1 MSFQAGITVD
11 CIAAPIIERMSP
23 AIQAVFFDVDFTLIY
38 PGPMFQGVGYRE
50 SCERHGIAVDEA
62 RYDAA
67 VRAALASLD
76 HEQVVYDHEIFIRY
90 TRRIIEGMGGTG
102 ERVDACA
109 REMYLE
115 WASCH
120 HFHLYDDAE
129 AVLRELA
136 ARQLKI
142 GLISNSHRSMDEF
155 VEHFRLQGLVAAA
168 VSSADHGYLK
178 PHPSIFEAALTQA
191 GVEARASL
199 MVGDSIEHDV
209 HGARAVGMRG
219 VLLHRGDGPLPE
231 VDVPVIRN
239 LTDLPALL

>member
-1 MSFQAGITVD
+1 
-11 CIAAPIIERMSP
+11 MSP
-23 AIQAVFFDVDFTLIY
+23 ATEAVFFDVDFTLIY
-38 PGPMFQGVGYRE
+38 PGPTFQGVGYRE

-76 HEQVVYDHEIFIRY
+76 HEQVVYDDAIFVRY

-102 ERVDACA
+102 DRVDACA
-109 REMYLE
+109 REMYLA

-120 HFHLYDDAE
+120 HFHLYDEAE

-142 GLISNSHRSMDEF
+142 GLISNSHRSMDDF

-168 VSSADHGYLK
+168 VSSAEHGYLK
-178 PHPSIFEAALTQA
+178 PHPSIFEAALSQA
-191 GVEARASL
+191 GVEARAAL
-199 MVGDSIEHDV
+199 MVGDSLMHDV
-209 HGARAVGMRG
+209 EGARAVGMRG
-219 VLLHRGDGPLPE
+219 VLLHRHSGPLPE

-239 LTDLPALL
+239 LTDLPPLL

>member
-1 MSFQAGITVD
+1 
-11 CIAAPIIERMSP
+11 MSP
-23 AIQAVFFDVDFTLIY
+23 AVRAVFFDVDFTLIY

-76 HEQVVYDHEIFIRY
+76 HEQVVYDDAIFVRY
-90 TRRIIEGMGGTG
+90 TRRIIEGMGGSG
-102 ERVDACA
+102 DRVDACA

-120 HFHLYDDAE
+120 HFHLYDEAE

-136 ARQLKI
+136 ARQLRI

-155 VEHFRLQGLVAAA
+155 VEHFRLHGLVAAA

-191 GVEARASL
+191 GVEARESL
-199 MVGDSIEHDV
+199 MVGDSLTHDV
-209 HGARAVGMRG
+209 QGARAVGMRG
-219 VLLHRGDGPLPE
+219 VLLHRGAGPLPD

-239 LTDLPALL
+239 LTDLPPLL

>member
-1 MSFQAGITVD
+1 
-11 CIAAPIIERMSP
+11 MSP

-38 PGPMFQGVGYRE
+38 PGPTFQGVGYRE

-62 RYDAA
+62 RYDTA
-67 VRAALASLD
+67 VREALASLD
-76 HEQVVYDHEIFIRY
+76 HEQVVYDDEIFIRY
-90 TRRIIEGMGGTG
+90 TRRIIEGMGGSG
-102 ERVDACA
+102 DRVDACA

-120 HFHLYDDAE
+120 HFHLYDEAE

-168 VSSADHGYLK
+168 VSSADHGFLK
-178 PHPSIFEAALTQA
+178 PHPSIFEAALSQA

-199 MVGDSIEHDV
+199 MVGDSLAHDV
-209 HGARAVGMRG
+209 EGARAVGMRG
-219 VLLHRGDGPLPE
+219 VLLHRGNGPLPD

>member
-1 MSFQAGITVD
+1 MSLAT
-11 CIAAPIIERMSP
+11 
-23 AIQAVFFDVDFTLIY
+23 QAVFFDVDFTLIY

-67 VRAALASLD
+67 VRQALASLD
-76 HEQVVYDHEIFIRY
+76 HEQVVYDDEIFVRY
-90 TRRIIEGMGGTG
+90 TRNIIEGMGGTG
-102 ERVDACA
+102 DRVDGCA
-109 REMYLE
+109 REMYVE
-115 WASCH
+115 WAACH

-142 GLISNSHRSMDEF
+142 GLISNSHRSMDDF
-155 VEHFRLQGLVAAA
+155 VEHFRLHGLVAAA
-168 VSSADHGYLK
+168 VSSAEHGYLK

-191 GVEARASL
+191 GVEAHAAL
-199 MVGDSIEHDV
+199 MVGDSLTHDV
-209 HGARAVGMRG
+209 HGACAVGMRG
-219 VLLHRGDGPLPE
+219 VLLHRGTGPMPD

>member
-1 MSFQAGITVD
+1 
-11 CIAAPIIERMSP
+11 MSP

-76 HEQVVYDHEIFIRY
+76 HEQVVYDDEIFIRY

-120 HFHLYDDAE
+120 HFHLYDEAE

-168 VSSADHGYLK
+168 VSSADHGFLK
-178 PHPSIFEAALTQA
+178 PHPSIFEAALSQA

-199 MVGDSIEHDV
+199 MVGDSLAHDV
-209 HGARAVGMRG
+209 EGARAVGMRG
-219 VLLHRGDGPLPE
+219 VLLHRGNGPLPD

>member
-1 MSFQAGITVD
+1 M
-11 CIAAPIIERMSP
+11 APVIR
-23 AIQAVFFDVDFTLIY
+23 AVFFDVDFTLIY
-38 PGPMFQGVGYRE
+38 PGPAFQGVGYRQ
-50 SCERHGIAVDEA
+50 SCERHGITVEEA

-67 VRAALASLD
+67 VREALSSLD
-76 HEQVVYDHEIFIRY
+76 HEQVVYDDEIFIRY
-90 TRRIIEGMGGTG
+90 TRRIIEGMGGSG
-102 ERVDACA
+102 DHVDACA

-120 HFHLYDDAE
+120 HFHLYDEAE

-168 VSSADHGYLK
+168 VSSADHGFLK
-178 PHPSIFEAALTQA
+178 PHPSIFEAALSQA

-199 MVGDSIEHDV
+199 MVGDSLAHDV
-209 HGARAVGMRG
+209 EGARAVGMRG
-219 VLLHRGDGPLPE
+219 VLLHRGNGPLPD

>member
-1 MSFQAGITVD
+1 
-11 CIAAPIIERMSP
+11 MSP

-76 HEQVVYDHEIFIRY
+76 HEQVVYDDEIFIRY
-90 TRRIIEGMGGTG
+90 TRRIIEGMGGSG
-102 ERVDACA
+102 DRMDACA

-120 HFHLYDDAE
+120 HFHLYDEAE

-168 VSSADHGYLK
+168 VSSADHGFLK
-178 PHPSIFEAALTQA
+178 PHPSIFEAALSQA

-199 MVGDSIEHDV
+199 MVGDSLAHDV
-209 HGARAVGMRG
+209 EGARAVGMRG
-219 VLLHRGDGPLPE
+219 VLLHRGNGPLPD

>member
-1 MSFQAGITVD
+1 
-11 CIAAPIIERMSP
+11 MSP

-76 HEQVVYDHEIFIRY
+76 HEQVVYDDEIFIRY
-90 TRRIIEGMGGTG
+90 TRRIIEGMGGSG
-102 ERVDACA
+102 DRVDACA

-120 HFHLYDDAE
+120 HFHLYDEAE

-168 VSSADHGYLK
+168 VSSADHGFLK
-178 PHPSIFEAALTQA
+178 PHPSIFEAALSQA
-191 GVEARASL
+191 GVAARASL
-199 MVGDSIEHDV
+199 MVGDSLAHDV
-209 HGARAVGMRG
+209 EGARAVGMRG
-219 VLLHRGDGPLPE
+219 VLLHRGEGPPPD

>member
-1 MSFQAGITVD
+1 
-11 CIAAPIIERMSP
+11 MSP
-23 AIQAVFFDVDFTLIY
+23 ATQAVFFDVDFTLIY

-76 HEQVVYDHEIFIRY
+76 HEQVVYDDEIFIRY
-90 TRRIIEGMGGTG
+90 TRRIIEGMGGSG
-102 ERVDACA
+102 DRVGACA

-120 HFHLYDDAE
+120 HFHLYDEAE

-168 VSSADHGYLK
+168 VSSADHGFLK
-178 PHPSIFEAALTQA
+178 PHPSIFEAALSQA

-199 MVGDSIEHDV
+199 MVGDSLAHDV
-209 HGARAVGMRG
+209 EGARAVGMRG
-219 VLLHRGDGPLPE
+219 VLLHRGNGPLPD